1 MTDCAHHARIG
12 QPLPWLAAAGI
23 LLAAVNLRPALTSV
37 SSQLGLI
44 GEQLAL
50 SATAL
55 GVLTTLPVLCL
66 GAAAP
71 LAPWLVRRVGQER
84 AVVAFLVALSLAL
97 LLRPYAGAVGFF
109 VGTAVAGSAMGA
121 LGVLLPALVKRDFPA
136 RVSLMTG
143 LYTMALNLGAATAA
157 GATEPL
163 RLALGQSWQLAL
175 AVWGLP
181 ALVAGAVWLR
191 GARRP
196 RSSTSLPERRR
207 MGRLLRDPLAWQVTA
222 FMGLQSGLA
231 YIVFG
236 WLPVILADRGLSTV
250 AAGLALSVAIGVSMG
265 SAVGAPWASARL
277 RDERFMNSATVVL
290 FALGIAGCVYAP
302 LAGLWL
308 WIVLLGIGMGGAF
321 AMALTLLALRAP
333 DVESAG
339 QLSAMAQGFGYLL
352 AAMGPLAVGLLHDA
366 FGGWGATGVLLAL
379 MAALALGF
387 GLGAGRDRLVAG

>member
-1 MTDCAHHARIG
+1 MTDRAPLARIG
-12 QPLPWLAAAGI
+12 PPLPWLAAAGI
-23 LLAAVNLRPALTSV
+23 LLAAINLRPALTSV
-37 SSQLGLI
+37 SSQLNLI

-55 GVLTTLPVLCL
+55 SALTTLPVLCL

-84 AVVAFLVALSLAL
+84 AVVALLVALSLAL
-97 LLRPYAGAVGFF
+97 LLRPYVGAMGFF
-109 VGTAVAGSAMGA
+109 IGTAVAGSAMGA
-121 LGVLLPALVKRDFPA
+121 LGVLLPALVKRDFPT

-175 AVWGLP
+175 ALWGLP
-181 ALVAGAVWLR
+181 ALVAVVVWLR
-191 GARRP
+191 SARRP
-196 RSSTSLPERRR
+196 QPQPGTPSRR

-250 AAGLALSVAIGVSMG
+250 AAGLALSVAIVVSMA

-277 RDERFMNSATVVL
+277 RDERFMNTATVVL

-366 FGGWGATGVLLAL
+366 FGGWGATGALLAL
-379 MAALALGF
+379 MAALALWS
-387 GLGAGRDRLVAG
+387 GLGAGRDRMVAA

>member
-1 MTDCAHHARIG
+1 MIDHARIG
-12 QPLPWLAAAGI
+12 QPLPWMAAAGI
-23 LLAAVNLRPALTSV
+23 LLAAINLRPALTSV
-37 SSQLGLI
+37 SSQLSLI

-71 LAPWLVRRVGQER
+71 LAPWLVRRVGQAR
-84 AVVAFLVALSLAL
+84 AVVALLVALSLAL
-97 LLRPYAGAVGFF
+97 LLRPYGGTVGFF

-121 LGVLLPALVKRDFPA
+121 LGVLLPALVKRDFPT

-175 AVWGLP
+175 ALWGLP
-181 ALVAGAVWLR
+181 ALVAVAVWLR
-191 GARRP
+191 GAGRP
-196 RSSTSLPERRR
+196 QPSPSPQGHRR

-250 AAGLALSVAIGVSMG
+250 SAGLALSVAIVVSMG

-277 RDERFMNSATVVL
+277 RDERFMNTATVTL

-366 FGGWGATGVLLAL
+366 FGGWGATGALLAL
-379 MAALALGF
+379 MAALALWS
-387 GLGAGRDRLVAG
+387 GLGAGRDRMVAG